1 MMTYLCGDASQQAG
15 QSSSRGPCTLSGA
28 PISAGAGGPL
38 PPAPHF
44 WECRGP
50 GRSARRGYLA
60 APGRRYDGPA
70 APGSQQ
76 ERAVAPLRLPAP
88 DLFASSPERR
98 AK

>member
-76 ERAVAPLRLPAP
+76 GAGGRPSSAARSRPIRL
-88 DLFASSPERR
+88 FSRKES
-98 AK
+98 